1 MEHTIFIVDDE
12 VTVRE
17 GVALALANEYQVR
30 AFADAEAA
38 IAAVAEEMPDLVLLD
53 VGLPGMSGIAAL
65 ERLRAMDADPL
76 VIMITA
82 FEDVA
87 TVVAAMKL
95 GAYDYVVKPLQMA
108 SLAATVERA
117 LGSIRLRKEVRQLQ
131 EKSLREQMPCC
142 IGESEALEDVMAF
155 VAAVAKSPDTPIL
168 IAGETG
174 TGKELV
180 ASAIH
185 YRSPNFAGPFVAVNC
200 AALPRELLESELF
213 GYEKGAFSGASPQ
226 GKKGLI
232 EAATGGTLFLDE
244 VGDLSLEAQ
253 AKLLRFL
260 ETGEFFRVGGTE
272 MVRVRTRVVSATN
285 QQLEELIA
293 SGRFRKD
300 LYFRLGVVRVRVPAL
315 AERPGDILPL
325 ARYFLDHFNR
335 KFGKSFTG
343 FAPEAQERLLSHRW
357 GGNVRELRNL
367 IECGVLVA
375 KGGDL
380 SAADLGFGPAAGLPE
395 KGLASSPALLANLPP
410 LTREGL
416 DLEATLRAIESAYCH
431 AALLLADGN
440 ESQAARLL
448 RLNHHTFRYRR
459 KKLAATGGITSWS
472 R

>member
-12 VTVRE
+12 ATIRE
-17 GVALALANEYQVR
+17 GVALALASEYRVR
-30 AFADAEAA
+30 TFAEAESA
-38 IAAVAEEMPDLVLLD
+38 LAAADEETPDLVLLD
-53 VGLPGMSGIAAL
+53 VGLPGISGLAAL
-65 ERLRAMDADPL
+65 ERLRALDGDLL
-76 VIMITA
+76 VVMITA
-82 FEDVA
+82 YEDVA
-87 TVVAAMKL
+87 TVVAAMRL

-108 SLAATVERA
+108 ALEATVQRA

-131 EKSLREQMPCC
+131 EKSLREQLPCC
-142 IGESEALEDVMAF
+142 IAESEALQDVMDF

-232 EAATGGTLFLDE
+232 ETAAGGTLFLDE
-244 VGDLSLEAQ
+244 VGDLTLEAQ

-272 MVRVRTRVVSATN
+272 VVQVRTRLVSATN

-300 LYFRLGVVRVRVPAL
+300 LYYRLGVVRVRVPAL

-325 ARYFLDHFNR
+325 ARYFLDRFNR
-335 KFGKSFTG
+335 KFGKVVTG
-343 FAPEAQERLLSHRW
+343 FTPEAEERLLGHRW
-357 GGNVRELRNL
+357 SGNVRELRNL
-367 IECGVLVA
+367 IERGTLVA
-375 KGGDL
+375 KGEAL
-380 SAADLGFGPAAGLPE
+380 TAVDLGFGPATELPTAGAAAPAGLPD
-395 KGLASSPALLANLPP
+395 LLPP
-410 LTREGL
+410 LTRDGL
-416 DLEATLRAIESAYCH
+416 DLEATLRAVESAYCQQ
-431 AALLLADGN
+431 ALRLAHGN

-459 KKLAATGGITSWS
+459 KKLTGNGESDPA
-472 R
+472 

>member
-1 MEHTIFIVDDE
+1 
-12 VTVRE
+12 
-17 GVALALANEYQVR
+17 
-30 AFADAEAA
+30 
-38 IAAVAEEMPDLVLLD
+38 
-53 VGLPGMSGIAAL
+53 
-65 ERLRAMDADPL
+65 
-76 VIMITA
+76 
-82 FEDVA
+82 
-87 TVVAAMKL
+87 TVVAAMRL

-108 SLAATVERA
+108 GLEATVRRA
-117 LGSIRLRKEVRQLQ
+117 LGSIRLRKEVRLLQ

-142 IGESEALEDVMAF
+142 IGESEALQDVMDF

-232 EAATGGTLFLDE
+232 EAAAGGTLFLDE

-260 ETGEFFRVGGTE
+260 ESGEFYRVGGTE
-272 MVRVRTRVVSATN
+272 VMRVRTRLVSATN

-293 SGRFRKD
+293 NGRFRKD

-325 ARYFLDHFNR
+325 ACYFLDHFTR
-335 KFGKSFTG
+335 KFGKHLSG
-343 FAPEAQERLLSHRW
+343 FAPEAEERLRRHRW
-357 GGNVRELRNL
+357 SGNVRELRNVV
-367 IECGVLVA
+367 ERGALVG
-375 KGGDL
+375 KGEL
-380 SAADLGFGPAAGLPE
+380 LTAADLGFGPESEEAGAALVGGLL
-395 KGLASSPALLANLPP
+395 GALPP
-410 LTREGL
+410 LRREEGL
-416 DLEATLRAIESAYCH
+416 DLEATLRAVEAAYCQE
-431 AALLLADGN
+431 ALRLADGN

-459 KKLAATGGITSWS
+459 KKHTGNGGSEPA
-472 R
+472 

>member
-12 VTVRE
+12 ATIRE
-17 GVALALANEYQVR
+17 GVALALASEYRVR
-30 AFADAEAA
+30 TFAEAESA
-38 IAAVAEEMPDLVLLD
+38 LAAADEETPDLVLLD
-53 VGLPGMSGIAAL
+53 VGLPGISGLAAL
-65 ERLRAMDADPL
+65 ERLRALDGDLL
-76 VIMITA
+76 VVMITA
-82 FEDVA
+82 YEDVA
-87 TVVAAMKL
+87 TVVAAMRL

-108 SLAATVERA
+108 ALEATVQRA

-131 EKSLREQMPCC
+131 EKSLREQLPCC
-142 IGESEALEDVMAF
+142 IAESEALQDVMDF

-232 EAATGGTLFLDE
+232 ETAAGGTLFLDE
-244 VGDLSLEAQ
+244 VGDLTLEAQ

-272 MVRVRTRVVSATN
+272 VVQVRTRLVSATN

-300 LYFRLGVVRVRVPAL
+300 LYYRLGVVRVRVPAL

-325 ARYFLDHFNR
+325 ARYFLDRFNR
-335 KFGKSFTG
+335 KFGKVVTG
-343 FAPEAQERLLSHRW
+343 FTPEAEERLLGHRW
-357 GGNVRELRNL
+357 SGNVRELRNL
-367 IECGVLVA
+367 IERGTLVA
-375 KGGDL
+375 KGEAL
-380 SAADLGFGPAAGLPE
+380 TAVDLGFGPATELPTAGAHAPAGLPD
-395 KGLASSPALLANLPP
+395 LLPP
-410 LTREGL
+410 LTRDGL
-416 DLEATLRAIESAYCH
+416 DLEATLRAVESAYCQQ
-431 AALLLADGN
+431 ALRLAHGN

-459 KKLAATGGITSWS
+459 KKLTGNGESDPA
-472 R
+472 

>member
-1 MEHTIFIVDDE
+1 MDHTIFIVDDE
-12 VTVRE
+12 ATIRE

-30 AFADAEAA
+30 TFADAESALAA
-38 IAAVAEEMPDLVLLD
+38 MGEELPDLVLLD

-65 ERLRAMDADPL
+65 EQLRVLAADLL
-76 VIMITA
+76 VVMITA
-82 FEDVA
+82 YEDVA

-108 SLAATVERA
+108 GLEATVARA
-117 LGSIRLRKEVRQLQ
+117 LGSIRLRKEVRLLQ

-142 IGESEALEDVMAF
+142 IGESEALQDVMEF
-155 VAAVAKSPDTPIL
+155 VATVAKSPDTPIL

-226 GKKGLI
+226 GKRGLV
-232 EAATGGTLFLDE
+232 EAAAGGTLFLDE

-260 ETGEFFRVGGTE
+260 ETGEFFRVGGIE
-272 MVRVRTRVVSATN
+272 VVQVRTRLVSATN
-285 QQLEELIA
+285 QQLDELIA

-325 ARYFLDHFNR
+325 ARYFLDRFNR
-335 KFGKSFTG
+335 KFGKALTG
-343 FAPEAQERLLSHRW
+343 LAPEAEAHLLAHRW
-357 GGNVRELRNL
+357 SGNVRELRNL
-367 IECGVLVA
+367 IERGTLVSKGVVLT
-375 KGGDL
+375 
-380 SAADLGFGPAAGLPE
+380 AADLGFGAENGATDSVGL
-395 KGLASSPALLANLPP
+395 LDQLPP
-410 LTREGL
+410 LTRDGL
-416 DLEATLRAIESAYCH
+416 DLEATLRAVEAAYCQQ
-431 AALLLADGN
+431 ALRLAGGN
-440 ESQAARLL
+440 ESKAARLL

-459 KKLAATGGITSWS
+459 KKLTGTSGPDPES
-472 R
+472 AG